1 VLGIYFLLTLDLSL
15 LILNFEFQGEKMRE
29 KGEKSCGIHYS
40 NLSLVITQIINIL
53 VKYVYR
59 PYKITFIQLLSLLN
73 FNANFN
79 LP

>member
-1 VLGIYFLLTLDLSL
+1 M
-15 LILNFEFQGEKMRE
+15 KE
-29 KGEKSCGIHYS
+29 KGEKGCGIHYS

-53 VKYVYR
+53 VKYVYT